1 LGPQVLNIFGTE
13 GIVIPCETRF
23 PETDINRKWKQLS
36 LKSIYINTTCYIPPA
51 PAAWETGGSTEC
63 LEGE

>member
-1 LGPQVLNIFGTE
+1 M
-13 GIVIPCETRF
+13 IPSETRF
-23 PETDINRKWKQLS
+23 PESNINRKWKQLS